1 MHMLARHAGCHCVN
15 RVCLE
20 QRARPKRTCV
30 TLCDKWLYPPL
41 QNSESAK
48 RFARQWKASEEAG
61 KHTLDTSDEEDDAS
75 QELLAQLQKEDA
87 QPISAMRRLSADK
100 KAEVVAEANR
110 LALEGAMALGRRPPA
125 ASDPA
130 SEFSIA

>member
-1 MHMLARHAGCHCVN
+1 M
-15 RVCLE
+15 
-20 QRARPKRTCV
+20 
-30 TLCDKWLYPPL
+30 
-41 QNSESAK
+41 
-48 RFARQWKASEEAG
+48 
-61 KHTLDTSDEEDDAS
+61 DTSDEEDDAS

>member
-1 MHMLARHAGCHCVN
+1 M
-15 RVCLE
+15 
-20 QRARPKRTCV
+20 
-30 TLCDKWLYPPL
+30 
-41 QNSESAK
+41 
-48 RFARQWKASEEAG
+48 
-61 KHTLDTSDEEDDAS
+61 
-75 QELLAQLQKEDA
+75 QKEDA